1 MIKSGHVARQ
11 SGFSLL
17 ELLVAFVI
25 MAISLT
31 MLFRASGGSARAVGV
46 AERQQG
52 AVLLAES
59 LLSMR
64 DSVSPAGWQD
74 AGNSGGYAWQV
85 RSAPYATPVE
95 GPSVPKLHEVEFV
108 VSWQEGTA
116 ARTLAMTTLIPERK
130 VEGLGAPR

>member
-1 MIKSGHVARQ
+1 MKGQPRMSGQR
-11 SGFSLL
+11 GFSLL

-31 MLFRASGGSARAVGV
+31 MLFRASGGSARAAGV

-64 DSVSPAGWQD
+64 DSVSPDGWQD
-74 AGNSGGYAWQV
+74 GGSSGGYVWQV
-85 RSAPYATPVE
+85 RSAPYATSVQ
-95 GPSVPKLHEVEFV
+95 GPAVPKLQEVEFL
-108 VSWQEGTA
+108 VSWQDGAT
-116 ARTLAMTTLIPERK
+116 ARTIAMTTLLPERK
-130 VEGLGAPR
+130 IEGLGAPR